1 MLQRIETK
9 TFNEI
14 SACVFKTAYI
24 RSSDVSFL
32 FVGISSIRFIQRL
45 LLPVVL
51 GESSGVTVS
60 VVGVELAPITCF
72 AIQRMGSARLL
83 FYNKIQI

>member
-1 MLQRIETK
+1 MKLFYASKNRKK

-32 FVGISSIRFIQRL
+32 FVEVFGIRFIQRL
-45 LLPVVL
+45 LMPVVL
-51 GESSGVTVS
+51 GESSVVTVS
-60 VVGVELAPITCF
+60 VVGVKLAPITCF
-72 AIQRMGSARLL
+72 AIQRM
-83 FYNKIQI
+83 